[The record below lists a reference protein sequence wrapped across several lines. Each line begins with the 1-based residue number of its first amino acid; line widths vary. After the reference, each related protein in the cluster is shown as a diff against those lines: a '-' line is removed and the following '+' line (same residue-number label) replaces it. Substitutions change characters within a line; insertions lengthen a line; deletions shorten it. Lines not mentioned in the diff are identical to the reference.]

1 MPDVRPKVSVCVVAY
16 NHARYIDACL
26 ASAVGQEVDADLEIL
41 VGDDHST
48 DDTARIIGRH
58 AEARPDLIR
67 PVFHERNVGG
77 SQNYRDLIGLASG
90 SYIAHL
96 DGDDYWLPGKLAE
109 QIAFLE
115 RHTDCVAAYTNAIV
129 ISDDGRQV
137 ARFNG
142 AVPELFDLDFLVRA
156 GNFLNGSSLMYRAR
170 CKTPILQLQGD
181 TLDYHYHVLLAGQG
195 RLGYLNRDLTAY
207 RRRSATSTLSNN
219 YELVLEPYWK
229 AILGAQS
236 LGAGSGALRGC
247 VQVLYQR
254 IFRFAIARGRLQ
266 DALRWGR
273 RITRECP
280 QATWGLLAAS
290 VAAIPFSV
298 GGRMLRRLARR
309 LLGRGPDILYER

>member
-1 MPDVRPKVSVCVVAY
+1 MPDIRRKVSVCIVAY

-26 ASAVGQEVDADLEIL
+26 ASVVGQEVDADLEIL

-48 DDTARIIGRH
+48 DDTARIIGRY

-77 SQNYRDLIGLASG
+77 SQNYRDLIGRASG

-109 QIAFLE
+109 QLAFLE
-115 RHTDCVAAYTNAIV
+115 KHADCVATYTNAIV

-142 AVPELFDLDFLVRA
+142 AVPELFDLDFLVRG
-156 GNFLNGSSLMYRAR
+156 GNFLNGSSLVYRAR
-170 CKTPILQLQGD
+170 CRAPVLRLQGD

-229 AILGAQS
+229 AILSAQS
-236 LGAGSGALRGC
+236 LGAGSAALRGC
-247 VQVLYQR
+247 VHVLYQR

-280 QATWGLLAAS
+280 QASWGLLARA